1 MLVYTAIPKSRKRRK
16 SKGEVARKR
25 PLVSPGPYQPS
36 SGPYRRADTNH
47 IPSLVTATA
56 FVPSRTSVMDPV
68 MLARESPEVQ
78 AAIIAKSKRLA
89 PQFNKGAV
97 QYITE
102 EQDLTVLGRKIR

>member
-1 MLVYTAIPKSRKRRK
+1 
-16 SKGEVARKR
+16 
-25 PLVSPGPYQPS
+25 
-36 SGPYRRADTNH
+36 
-47 IPSLVTATA
+47 
-56 FVPSRTSVMDPV
+56 MDPV

-78 AAIIAKSKRLA
+78 QQIIAKSKRLA